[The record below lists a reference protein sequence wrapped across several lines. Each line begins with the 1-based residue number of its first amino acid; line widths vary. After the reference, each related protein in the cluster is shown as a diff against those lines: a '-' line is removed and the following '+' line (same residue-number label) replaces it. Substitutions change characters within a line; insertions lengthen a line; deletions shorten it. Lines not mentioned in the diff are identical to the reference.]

1 MILQSPTLVASDQR
15 STTSSLCALSNDQS
29 LSFLVCEMEMLAHN
43 QFWGVKGIIIE
54 KHLTSL
60 EPSPYLLKLR
70 ITPASLTSCYQHSSI
85 LSEPP
90 EVLGT
95 TTYSH
100 TQLPGQGVWYCKAR
114 SQPWPGAPQWQ
125 KLAVRAAG
133 AVPVPAELVAESRN
147 LAPFSLG
154 LNVVTVV
161 KHRTTRKRN
170 QSVWDSIKEML
181 CWDSIPK
188 AGQGRSH

>member
-43 QFWGVKGIIIE
+43 QFCGVKGIIIE

-100 TQLPGQGVWYCKAR
+100 TLPHSRQDKESGTAR
-114 SQPWPGAPQWQ
+114 PDPSPG
-125 KLAVRAAG
+125 L
-133 AVPVPAELVAESRN
+133 ELLGGRN
-147 LAPFSLG
+147 W
-154 LNVVTVV
+154 
-161 KHRTTRKRN
+161 H
-170 QSVWDSIKEML
+170 
-181 CWDSIPK
+181 
-188 AGQGRSH
+188 